1 MRIMQ
6 KKIQKKNR
14 AVQDQKEE
22 MMKVEKQGNKRG

>member
-1 MRIMQ
+1 MQ